1 MSENGDTR
9 YNNANRAFL
18 QAFMGRSTL
27 TLEEAKPIMAAI
39 FTVHGIIL
47 AYLGV
52 YSRNLGTNCALQSS
66 VKPFLKTSPKPIL
79 FNTSTPRT
87 TLYPPMT
94 LKSGARFTKLHA
106 NVAMPLLT
114 RRATQ

>member
-18 QAFMGRSTL
+18 QAFIGRSTL
-27 TLEEAKPIMAAI
+27 TYEEAKPLMAAI
-39 FTVHGIIL
+39 FTVHGINSSIL
-47 AYLGV
+47 V
-52 YSRNLGTNCALQSS
+52 DTVTTNYAFQSS

-79 FNTSTPRT
+79 FNTSTQRT

-94 LKSGARFTKLHA
+94 LKSGACFTKLHA
-106 NVAMPLLT
+106 NEAMPLST